1 MITISS
7 SIISKELV
15 MGYIYKITNTVTGK
29 CYIGETIQHD
39 YESRWRKHRNSIK
52 YKEGCPVLKASMKKY
67 GLDKFKFEII
77 LICFD
82 EDLLKYEREYIK
94 KYNAQIPNGYNI
106 LPGGQLGDGMLGYKH
121 TEESIQK
128 IKEGVKRF
136 REANPNYFET
146 YREKLKESMKN
157 VNISE
162 CMKNSKKFQNAIK
175 EKRVGA
181 NSHKD
186 RKISD
191 STKQKIS
198 EGLKK
203 HFQNNETDTTVNI
216 KKHRES
222 MTKALGKPIAQYTLN
237 GEFIKEYRSTSE
249 AGRTSSVKKSNIQH
263 ALSGSNKTAGGFIWK
278 FVSKI

>member
-1 MITISS
+1 
-7 SIISKELV
+7 

-39 YESRWRKHRNSIK
+39 YQSRWRKHRNCLK
-52 YKEGCPVLKASMKKY
+52 YKEGCPVLKASMKKH

-94 KYNAQIPNGYNI
+94 KYNSQIPHGYNI

-121 TEESIQK
+121 TPESIEK
-128 IKEGVKRF
+128 IKESGKRF
-136 REANPNYFET
+136 REANPDHFET
-146 YREKLKESMKN
+146 YREKHKESIMKIN
-157 VNISE
+157 LSE
-162 CMKNSKKFQNAIK
+162 RIINSEKFQNAIK

-181 NSHKD
+181 NSHKEG
-186 RKISD
+186 KLSD

-203 HFQNNETDTTVNI
+203 YFKNSENTSVNI
-216 KKHRES
+216 EKHRES
-222 MTKALGKPIAQYTLN
+222 MTKTLGKPIAQYSLN

-249 AGRTSSVKKSNIQH
+249 AERMTNIKKSNIKH
-263 ALSGSNKTAGGFIWK
+263 TLSGNSKTAGGFIWK
-278 FVSKI
+278 FIPKIIDT